1 MLRTQLLYHL
11 RRQLRHCLPYM
22 GLIYHIY
29 MEKEGYDGAS
39 NMQGEF
45 NGLKALIMKEDPF
58 AYYIH
63 CFAYQ
68 LQQTLNGVT
77 KNHAHIALLFN
88 VISSLT
94 NVVGVSFKK
103 RDFLCEKQHNKI
115 VEALNNGDI
124 SNS

>member
-1 MLRTQLLYHL
+1 
-11 RRQLRHCLPYM
+11 
-22 GLIYHIY
+22 